1 MSELARAAARAAH
14 RVPRRRRTLVR
25 VVAAQPRRLSS
36 RVHHERTSTILGIAL
51 GVAFTVCFATG
62 LLSHAAQTPIPWF
75 PWPSRPA
82 WLYRV
87 TQGLHV
93 FSGLASIPLLLGK
106 LWAVYPHLWR
116 WPPLHGAAHAVERA
130 ALVPLVGGSVFLL
143 VTGVT
148 DIDYWYPYRFFF
160 RTAHFWTAWI
170 TAGALV
176 VHIGATAT
184 VAASALRDRE
194 ATAPSTAT
202 GLDRRRFLLAV
213 AAAGG
218 AIVLTTV
225 GSAVTPL
232 RRLAVLAPR
241 HPGVG
246 PQGLPVNHQA
256 RDVGVPDVR
265 GDPSYRL
272 RVGGRVTRP
281 VELSLQELRARP
293 AHEVE
298 LPISCVEGWSFS
310 ARWRGVRLRD
320 LLDEA
325 GADPRAG
332 AVVGSLQTR
341 GPYAGARIDAA
352 HAHDP
357 DTLLALAVNGE
368 PLHLDHGFPLRLIAP
383 NSPGVL
389 QTKWVTEVEA
399 L

>member
-1 MSELARAAARAAH
+1 MRPAGSGSF
-14 RVPRRRRTLVR
+14 
-25 VVAAQPRRLSS
+25 SS
-36 RVHHERTSTILGIAL
+36 RIHHERTSTILGIAL
-51 GVAFTVCFATG
+51 GVAFGVCFATG

-93 FSGLASIPLLLGK
+93 FTGLATIPLLLGK

-116 WPPLHGAAHAVERA
+116 WPPLRSLAHAVERA

-148 DIDYWYPYRFFF
+148 DIDYWYPYQFFF

-176 VHIGATAT
+176 VHVGATAT
-184 VAASALRDRE
+184 VATSALRDRE
-194 ATAPSTAT
+194 ATAPSTPA
-202 GLDRRRFLLAV
+202 GLDRRRFLLAI

-218 AIVLTTV
+218 AVVLSTV

-232 RRLAVLAPR
+232 RRLALLAPR

-256 RDVGVPDVR
+256 RDVGAPDVR
-265 GDPSYRL
+265 RDPSYRL
-272 RVGGRVTRP
+272 RIRGRVARP
-281 VELSLQELRARP
+281 IELSLQELRARP
-293 AHEVE
+293 AHEVR
-298 LPISCVEGWSFS
+298 LPISCVEGWSYS
-310 ARWRGVRLRD
+310 ARWRGIRLRD

-325 GADPRAG
+325 GADPRG
-332 AVVGSLQTR
+332 EVIVRSLQTR
-341 GPYAGARIDAA
+341 GPYAGAHVDAA

-357 DTLLALAVNGE
+357 ETLLALAVNGA

>member
-1 MSELARAAARAAH
+1 MSH
-14 RVPRRRRTLVR
+14 RPSF
-25 VVAAQPRRLSS
+25 SS
-36 RVHHERTSTILGIAL
+36 RVHHERTSTVLGIAL
-51 GVAFTVCFATG
+51 GVAFGVCFATG
-62 LLSHAAQTPIPWF
+62 LLSHAAQAHTPWF

-93 FSGLASIPLLLGK
+93 FTGLASIPLLLGK

-116 WPPLHGAAHAVERA
+116 WPPVRGVAHAIERA

-148 DIDYWYPYRFFF
+148 NIDYWYPYQFFF
-160 RTAHFWTAWI
+160 TTAHYWTAWI
-170 TAGALV
+170 TIGALV
-176 VHIGATAT
+176 VHVGATAT
-184 VAASALRDRE
+184 TAASALRDRA
-194 ATAPSTAT
+194 ATAPSTAA

-218 AIVLTTV
+218 SVALTTA

-241 HPGVG
+241 RPGVG

-256 RDVGVPDVR
+256 RDAGVPDVR

-272 RVGGRVTRP
+272 RIRGQVARP
-281 VELSLQELRARP
+281 LELSLQELRARP

-298 LPISCVEGWSFS
+298 LPISCVEGWSYS
-310 ARWRGVRLRD
+310 ARWRGTRLRD

-325 GADPRAG
+325 GADPRSG
-332 AVVGSLQTR
+332 AVVRSLQTR

-357 DTLLALAVNGE
+357 DTLLALEVNGA
-368 PLHLDHGFPLRLIAP
+368 PLHPDHGFPLRLIAP
-383 NSPGVL
+383 NTPGVL

>member
-1 MSELARAAARAAH
+1 MPSAG
-14 RVPRRRRTLVR
+14 
-25 VVAAQPRRLSS
+25 RLSFSS
-36 RVHHERTSTILGIAL
+36 RIHHERVSALLGIAL
-51 GVAFTVCFATG
+51 GIAFAVCFGTG

-75 PWPSRPA
+75 PWPARPA
-82 WLYRV
+82 WLYRL

-93 FSGLASIPLLLGK
+93 FTGLATIPLLLGK

-116 WPPLHGAAHAVERA
+116 WPPLRGAAHAVERA
-130 ALVPLVGGSVFLL
+130 ALVPLVGGALFLL

-148 DIDYWYPYRFFF
+148 EIDYWYPYRFFF
-160 RTAHFWTAWI
+160 KTAHFWAAWI
-170 TAGALV
+170 TFGALV
-176 VHIGATAT
+176 IHVGATAT
-184 VAASALRDRE
+184 VTASAVRDRQP
-194 ATAPSTAT
+194 TAPTT
-202 GLDRRRFLLAV
+202 REGLDRRRFLMAI

-218 AIVLTTV
+218 AVVLTTV

-241 HPGVG
+241 QPGVG

-256 RDVGVPDVR
+256 RDVGVADVR
-265 GDPSYRL
+265 TDPGYRL
-272 RVGGRVTRP
+272 RVRGRVTRP
-281 VELSLQELRARP
+281 VELSLEDLRARS
-293 AHEVE
+293 AYEVD
-298 LPISCVEGWSFS
+298 LPVSCVEGWSYS
-310 ARWRGVRLRD
+310 ARWRGIRLRD

-325 GADPRAG
+325 GADQRG
-332 AVVGSLQTR
+332 DVIVRSLQTR

-357 DTLLALAVNGE
+357 DTLLALSVNGA

>member
-1 MSELARAAARAAH
+1 MPPAG
-14 RVPRRRRTLVR
+14 
-25 VVAAQPRRLSS
+25 RLSFSS
-36 RVHHERTSTILGIAL
+36 RIHHERTSTLLGIAL
-51 GVAFTVCFATG
+51 GVAFAVCFGTG

-82 WLYRV
+82 WLYRI

-93 FSGLASIPLLLGK
+93 FTGLATIPLLLGK

-116 WPPLHGAAHAVERA
+116 WPPLRGAANAVERA
-130 ALVPLVGGSVFLL
+130 ALVPLVGGALFLL

-148 DIDYWYPYRFFF
+148 EIDYWYPYRFFF
-160 RTAHFWTAWI
+160 KTAHFWAAWI
-170 TAGALV
+170 TFGALV
-176 VHIGATAT
+176 IHVGATASVT
-184 VAASALRDRE
+184 ASGLRDRQ
-194 ATAPSTAT
+194 ATAPAT
-202 GLDRRRFLLAV
+202 QEGLDRRRFLLAI

-218 AIVLTTV
+218 AVALTTV

-241 HPGVG
+241 QPGVG

-256 RDVGVPDVR
+256 RDVGVPDVHA
-265 GDPSYRL
+265 DPGYRL
-272 RVGGRVTRP
+272 RVRGRVTRP
-281 VELSLQELRARP
+281 VELSLQDLRARP
-293 AHEVE
+293 SREVE
-298 LPISCVEGWSFS
+298 LPISCVEGWSYS
-310 ARWRGVRLRD
+310 ARWRGIRLRD

-325 GADPRAG
+325 GADPRG
-332 AVVGSLQTR
+332 DVIVRSLQTR

-357 DTLLALAVNGE
+357 DTLLALAVNGA

-383 NSPGVL
+383 NNPGVL

>member
-1 MSELARAAARAAH
+1 MMRQAGRPSF
-14 RVPRRRRTLVR
+14 
-25 VVAAQPRRLSS
+25 SS
-36 RVHHERTSTILGIAL
+36 PIHHERVSTLLGIGL
-51 GVAFTVCFATG
+51 GVAFGVCFATG

-93 FSGLASIPLLLGK
+93 FTGLATIPLLLGK

-116 WPPLHGAAHAVERA
+116 WPPLRSAAHALERA
-130 ALVPLVGGSVFLL
+130 ALVPLVGGAVFLL
-143 VTGVT
+143 LTGLT
-148 DIDYWYPYRFFF
+148 DIGYWYPYRFFF
-160 RTAHFWTAWI
+160 KTAHFWAAWI

-176 VHIGATAT
+176 IHIGATAT
-184 VAASALRDRE
+184 VTASGLRDRGPTTP
-194 ATAPSTAT
+194 ATPA
-202 GLDRRRFLLAV
+202 GMDRRRFLLAI
-213 AAAGG
+213 AAASG
-218 AIVLTTV
+218 AVVLTTV

-241 HPGVG
+241 QPGIG

-256 RDVGVPDVR
+256 RDVGVPDLH

-272 RVGGRVTRP
+272 RIHGRVART
-281 VELSLQELRARP
+281 VELSLDELRSRP
-293 AHEVE
+293 LHEVV
-298 LPISCVEGWSFS
+298 LPISCVEGWSYS
-310 ARWRGVRLRD
+310 AHWRGIRLRD

-325 GADPRAG
+325 GAAPEG
-332 AVVGSLQTR
+332 LVVVRSLQTR

-357 DTLLALAVNGE
+357 DTLLALAVNGA
-368 PLHLDHGFPLRLIAP
+368 PLHLDHGYPLRLIAP
-383 NSPGVL
+383 NHPGVL